1 MVSGI
6 GFITLVLPWD
16 ESGTKKREKPGGEA
30 MTDDSRLPAP
40 IHTGERRLST
50 LDHLADIPEEEIWLS
65 KQKSART
72 RRAYRLDVRHFMRTL
87 AITTPAELRQ
97 ADHKAV
103 IAWERYMR
111 ETEHAAAS
119 TIRRRLAA
127 LSSLYKHLVRHNHAA
142 RNPVGEVERPAINR
156 DEGATLAFSKEQA
169 RKMLHAPVTETP
181 EGEPLEGK
189 PLIRGL
195 RDRAIL
201 SVGLQVGLRRAEI
214 AALTVGDLHQNRG
227 YDLLRVMRKGGRRDA
242 LAINPQTA
250 ARLRAY
256 LDKAGHGAD
265 VDGPLFRPL
274 KHNGKQDA
282 ARRHMDPDAIDRVVR
297 KYAGELGLDRGYS
310 AHSMRATF
318 ITTALENGAQ
328 LEDVQKAA
336 GHRDPSTTKL
346 YDRRGYNPEK
356 AASFFA
362 TY

>member
-1 MVSGI
+1 MI
-6 GFITLVLPWD
+6 NTTLPTRLQ
-16 ESGTKKREKPGGEA
+16 
-30 MTDDSRLPAP
+30 TDVAPTRL
-40 IHTGERRLST
+40 EQ
-50 LDHLADIPEEEIWLS
+50 LAQIPEEEIWLQ

-72 RRAYRLDVRHFMRTL
+72 RRAYGLDVQHFMRTL
-87 AITTPAELRQ
+87 GIGTAEELRP

-103 IAWERYMR
+103 IAWERTMR
-111 ETEHAAAS
+111 EVEHAASS

-127 LSSLYKHLVRHNHAA
+127 LSSLYKHLVRHGHAA

-156 DEGATLAFSKEQA
+156 DEGSTFAFAKAEA
-169 RKMLHAPVTETP
+169 RKLLDMLVEDTIA
-181 EGEPLEGK
+181 
-189 PLIRGL
+189 GL

-214 AALTVGDLHQNRG
+214 AALNVGDLHQNRG
-227 YDLLRVMRKGGRRDA
+227 YDSLRVSRKGGRRDA

-250 ARLRAY
+250 ARLREY
-256 LDKAGHGAD
+256 LDAAGHAGD
-265 VDGPLFRPL
+265 SDGPMFRPL
-274 KHNGKQDA
+274 RHNGKQDA
-282 ARRHMDPDAIDRVVR
+282 ERRHMDPDAIDRVVR
-297 KYAGELGLDRGYS
+297 KYAGALGLDRGYS

-318 ITTALENGAQ
+318 ITTALETGAQ